1 MRLPVQ
7 SLDKRPLT
15 GATGESTALAR
26 YEGGSRSAS
35 LSSKCSYSPWLIEEN
50 FVAPWMDEPD
60 GPSAASSAALRKSAS
75 FRLSRKCM
83 KRSASSA
90 TVDSSRFVLD
100 GRALENECLC
110 SSQASAKVNH
120 FQRDEQFFAIA
131 AARKKNPKSQRG
143 TYPAP
148 PRREQK
154 AVRRRHR
161 KRIRI
166 EKEKKAS

>member
-1 MRLPVQ
+1 MPTPDDQALLARL
-7 SLDKRPLT
+7 RPLMV
-15 GATGESTALAR
+15 GL
-26 YEGGSRSAS
+26 
-35 LSSKCSYSPWLIEEN
+35 
-50 FVAPWMDEPD
+50 
-60 GPSAASSAALRKSAS
+60 PSAEYSAAVKAVLPSLKLGQRQ
-75 FRLSRKCM
+75 RL
-83 KRSASSA
+83 
-90 TVDSSRFVLD
+90 V
-100 GRALENECLC
+100 NECLC
-110 SSQASAKVNH
+110 SSQASAKLNH

-131 AARKKNPKSQRG
+131 AARKKNPKSQRA